1 MRRGASHDSG
11 KRWFSDDAFAS
22 KLAPTGGMSRVTL
35 RITRLQRAAGVSK
48 RLHNSS
54 PPIQSL
60 CHTVCLITVRPLH
73 RRLRLARF
81 WCLAWSGGQ
90 YHSRWRMTLT
100 GWHKSCAAQL
110 PFRLAGGTP
119 CRFILPCTM
128 SRITATNARS
138 NWVLRSFAC
147 ARPPTAAPACC
158 RIH

>member
-1 MRRGASHDSG
+1 MRSS
-11 KRWFSDDAFAS
+11 F
-22 KLAPTGGMSRVTL
+22 LT
-35 RITRLQRAAGVSK
+35 LQRGDAVRDVPRHTTCAAPLSPSTPHAHAA
-48 RLHNSS
+48 HNSS

-73 RRLRLARF
+73 RWLRPARF
-81 WCLAWSGGQ
+81 WCCACSGGEC
-90 YHSRWRMTLT
+90 HSCWRTTLT

-128 SRITATNARS
+128 SRTIATTARS

-147 ARPPTAAPACC
+147 ARPPIAAHACC
-158 RIH
+158 RIR